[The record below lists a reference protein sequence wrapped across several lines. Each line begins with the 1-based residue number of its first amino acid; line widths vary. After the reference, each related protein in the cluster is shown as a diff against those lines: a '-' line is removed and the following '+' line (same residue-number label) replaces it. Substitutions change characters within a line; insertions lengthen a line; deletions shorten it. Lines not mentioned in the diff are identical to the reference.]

1 MLLLIF
7 SSCVT
12 NFTEEKCILANFDLL
27 NSCKKMPPA
36 LAHLKNADGFV
47 QKRDS
52 LEKVADIALVSV
64 GQDGKGSYLVRLQ
77 RF

>member
-12 NFTEEKCILANFDLL
+12 NFAEEKYIIANFEFL

-36 LAHLKNADGFV
+36 LAHLKNTQMV
-47 QKRDS
+47 LYSSVTPRRR
-52 LEKVADIALVSV
+52 LLTLCVSM
-64 GQDGKGSYLVRLQ
+64 GQDGKGSYLVRLKT
-77 RF
+77 F